1 MMQRRLFIARHGET
15 EYNRK
20 QLLQGRGID
29 ASLNETGVQQAKE
42 LSDYLSSYP
51 VQYLGSSSLR
61 RSYETA
67 GYHGK
72 SIEKDVVQYAGLDE
86 MDYGD
91 FEGAS
96 FPEVEKEIK
105 QISRSWRS
113 GDVDL
118 RIPGGES
125 PKDTF
130 DRANSAMME
139 LMESTGEETIAV
151 VIHGRLIRILLSEW
165 LGLGL
170 RNMHKIDHQNGSVN
184 QLVYK
189 NGRFEAVYLN
199 KTDHLTL

>member
-1 MMQRRLFIARHGET
+1 MKHRRLFIARHGET

-20 QLLQGRGID
+20 KLLQGRGID
-29 ASLNETGVQQAKE
+29 ASLNDTGIRQAQE
-42 LSDYLSSYP
+42 LSAYLSRYS
-51 VQYLGSSSLR
+51 VNFLASSSLK

-72 SIEKDVVQYAGLDE
+72 SIKMKVDQYSALDE

-91 FEGAS
+91 FEGVS
-96 FPEVEKEIK
+96 FLDVEKEIK
-105 QISRSWRS
+105 QISRIWRS
-113 GDVDL
+113 GQVDVK
-118 RIPGGES
+118 IPGGES

-130 DRANSAMME
+130 ERANGAMLDIIE
-139 LMESTGEETIAV
+139 ATKDETIVV

-170 RNMHKIDHQNGSVN
+170 KNMHEIDHRNGSVN
-184 QLVYK
+184 QVIYK

>member
-1 MMQRRLFIARHGET
+1 MKQRRLFIARHGET

-20 QLLQGRGID
+20 KLLQGRGID
-29 ASLNETGVQQAKE
+29 ASLNNTGIQQAKE
-42 LSDYLSSYP
+42 LSKYLCSYP
-51 VQYLGSSSLR
+51 VQFLGSSSLR

-72 SIEKDVVQYAGLDE
+72 SIKKDVIQYSGLDE

-91 FEGAS
+91 FEGVS
-96 FPEVEKEIK
+96 FLDVEKEIK
-105 QISRSWRS
+105 EISRSWRN
-113 GDVDL
+113 GHIDL

-130 DRANSAMME
+130 ERANSAMMD
-139 LMESTGEETIAV
+139 LMESNEDEILAV

-165 LGLGL
+165 LCFDLT
-170 RNMHKIDHQNGSVN
+170 NMHNFGFHNGAVN
-184 QLVYK
+184 QLIFK
-189 NGRFEAVYLN
+189 NGSFEAVYLN

>member
-1 MMQRRLFIARHGET
+1 MKQRRIFIARHGET

-20 QLLQGRGID
+20 KLLQGRGID
-29 ASLNETGVQQAKE
+29 ASLNSTGIEQAKK
-42 LSDYLSSYP
+42 LSAYLSRYP
-51 VQYLGSSSLR
+51 VQFLGSSSLR

-72 SIEKDVVQYAGLDE
+72 SIKKDVVQYSGLDE

-91 FEGAS
+91 FEGIS
-96 FPEVEKEIK
+96 FLDAEKEITK
-105 QISRSWRS
+105 ISQSWRS
-113 GDVDL
+113 GRVDL

-130 DRANSAMME
+130 ERANSAMMD
-139 LMESTGEETIAV
+139 LMKATGEETLAL

-170 RNMHKIDHQNGSVN
+170 KNMHKIDHQNGSVY
-184 QLVYK
+184 QLLFK
-189 NGRFEAVYLN
+189 NGNFEAVYLN